1 MLFEAERSLAEL
13 NAKVIAQLKENQ
25 SIKDQGTNLE
35 EVKAQLAIER
45 EENTNQ
51 KKVTE
56 QLQTKLLKA
65 VEEKEMYF
73 NELIKAKTKQAEI
86 LDEANRVHAAAQ
98 KKVSEAEI
106 QQKRFTELSN
116 NRDTFEVINFTESIA
131 NDTN

>member
-65 VEEKEMYF
+65 VEEKEMQF

-106 QQKRFTELSN
+106 QQRRFTELSN

>member
-106 QQKRFTELSN
+106 QQRRFTELSN

>member
-1 MLFEAERSLAEL
+1 
-13 NAKVIAQLKENQ
+13 
-25 SIKDQGTNLE
+25 
-35 EVKAQLAIER
+35 
-45 EENTNQ
+45 
-51 KKVTE
+51 
-56 QLQTKLLKA
+56 
-65 VEEKEMYF
+65 MYF

-106 QQKRFTELSN
+106 QQRRFTELSN